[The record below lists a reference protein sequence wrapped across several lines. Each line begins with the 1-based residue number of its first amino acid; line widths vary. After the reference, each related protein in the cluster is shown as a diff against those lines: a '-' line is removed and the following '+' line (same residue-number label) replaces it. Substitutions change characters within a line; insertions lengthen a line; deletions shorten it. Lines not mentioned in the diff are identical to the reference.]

1 MLPTLIFVVC
11 AYLVYALVRICSGHN
26 RKQFQPYKCHRS
38 KARLGWIGGT
48 GVGLGIIIL
57 LFIVGLPCQ
66 DDNLR
71 TASIISATWVQEP
84 VMPAQAMQRQ
94 EMFPLKNQIEQGQ
107 PAYAYLHPE
116 TPAPQMLPEKKARGP
131 RRLQKPGVNKAAP
144 RAKAVKVVAKAPKK
158 EKAPP
163 AKTRAKKKK
172 PNAAAEYLAAN
183 SG

>member
-1 MLPTLIFVVC
+1 MLPTLIFVIC
-11 AYLVYALVRICSGHN
+11 AYLVYALFRIWSGHN

-57 LFIVGLPCQ
+57 LCIAGLPEQ

-71 TASIISATWVQEP
+71 TASIINATWSQDSVQ
-84 VMPAQAMQRQ
+84 PAQAMQRQ
-94 EMFPLKNQIEQGQ
+94 EIFPLKNQMEQGQ

-116 TPAPQMLPEKKARGP
+116 TPQMLPEKKAPSP
-131 RRLQKPGVNKAAP
+131 RRLNKAGLRKAAP
-144 RAKAVKVVAKAPKK
+144 HAKTVKVVAKAPKK
-158 EKAPP
+158 EKARP

-172 PNAAAEYLAAN
+172 SNAPGEFLAAN